1 MLDMIAVV
9 VVRQRRHRGCGERQ
23 HAVGPFGEGR
33 RPVVQAA
40 HKLGNHKGCNCEKSQ
55 TATEVETVE
64 ILDICDFHLTFAS
77 LDLLACQAALCR
89 VAITKL
95 PGRQSYS

>member
-1 MLDMIAVV
+1 MRVAV
-9 VVRQRRHRGCGERQ
+9 
-23 HAVGPFGEGR
+23 
-33 RPVVQAA
+33 PVVQAA
-40 HKLGNHKGCNCEKSQ
+40 HKLGNHKSSNAESYCEKSQ

-64 ILDICDFHLTFAS
+64 ILDICDFNLTFAS